1 MSKNVKLNI
10 KALKT
15 ATTRG
20 ICSALGRFGSY
31 TRRSARSSIRKRKKI
46 SAPGAP
52 PSSHTD
58 ALRAGIMYAVDRE
71 KLTVVVG
78 VPKGKSSAPAVL
90 EHGGIGKDG
99 KFYRA
104 RPFMAPA
111 FEQQKK
117 NITKLFKNCI
127 VRKSNELHF

>member
-1 MSKNVKLNI
+1 MSKNVKLDI

-20 ICSALGRFGSY
+20 LSSALGRFGAY
-31 TRRSARSSIRKRKKI
+31 TRRTARSSIRKRKKI

-90 EHGGIGKDG
+90 EHGGFGKDG
-99 KFYRA
+99 KKYQA
-104 RPFMAPA
+104 RPYMAPA
-111 FEQQKK
+111 FAKQQA
-117 NITKLFKNCI
+117 NIPKLFKNCI
-127 VRKSNELHF
+127 TKK